1 MAARHSMRS
10 RELPGW
16 MVRCHQVLLRDA
28 AQRSMVKCLK
38 CDADTDSECEQ
49 CGDPV
54 CNDCGTIESIT
65 DDERGETYETMYCED
80 CAGG

>member
-1 MAARHSMRS
+1 MPLLDA
-10 RELPGW
+10 
-16 MVRCHQVLLRDA
+16 CHAMNRPVFWFCPPVLLRDA
-28 AQRSMVKCLK
+28 AQHSMGKCLK
-38 CDADTDSECEQ
+38 CDADTDSKCEQ

-80 CAGG
+80 CAG

>member
-1 MAARHSMRS
+1 
-10 RELPGW
+10 
-16 MVRCHQVLLRDA
+16 
-28 AQRSMVKCLK
+28 MVKCLK